1 MCMSKKV
8 GSVEP
13 LFLKKLCRVL
23 GLRHTAN
30 KKNFVLPC
38 AFPCGRRQIHSLP
51 CAHILP
57 SVCFPALGKWL
68 FCRVPKRR
76 LTAKSSAHGN
86 LKVSGSGLKTHHTE
100 AITSY
105 TRTHPTTRPS

>member
-13 LFLKKLCRVL
+13 LFLKKLCRVQTH
-23 GLRHTAN
+23 GKQ
-30 KKNFVLPC
+30 KKHLVNFCFAKCNCLPC
-38 AFPCGRRQIHSLP
+38 AFPCGTRQIPSLP

-86 LKVSGSGLKTHHTE
+86 LKVSGSAASD
-100 AITSY
+100 AIFKCIAK
-105 TRTHPTTRPS
+105 

>member
-13 LFLKKLCRVL
+13 LFFKKTLPCARAQTHGKQKKTL
-23 GLRHTAN
+23 G
-30 KKNFVLPC
+30 KIFVLPC
-38 AFPCGRRQIHSLP
+38 AFPCGRRQIHYLP

-86 LKVSGSGLKTHHTE
+86 LKVSGSAASD
-100 AITSY
+100 AIFKCIAK
-105 TRTHPTTRPS
+105 